1 MITVKCSCGKTYQ
14 VKDSFANKK
23 AKCTCGKVL
32 SIPEISAEELD
43 RPIERIGF
51 SCSSCGKTF
60 NVSAKFEGKKVR
72 CKSCLTVQTIPMK
85 SEQSDKIN
93 IDDLDAPHQDD
104 SDTQDV
110 DINPEKQVT
119 DHEEDSDTQEGDI
132 SSEKQDT
139 EKIKSSEKPKR
150 LLIICLAMVLLGAIA
165 YGLFIFYSEKR
176 DEATPKTQTSP
187 VETVSEKPPETTD
200 SSVQE
205 KTEGEVTD
213 DETIEEEVS
222 EETQSETK
230 DEQTQAEPITPEPKK
245 DELQSKPQK
254 KTEKLIDKQPETSQ
268 KQEKEKIPDIKTIP
282 DTSQTK
288 TQPDNTQMNMD
299 KQKIVAAV
307 DPKTL
312 KEDTKKYLRTTPMAY
327 TKKQVLDM
335 IQKYN
340 FYEAHFNPNGGFPN
354 RFVDNRNGT
363 ITDNETLLMWQK
375 SGTREMVSWKK
386 APEYIDRLNNRKFS
400 GYSDWRLPTLEE
412 LLTLTEPRHS
422 RQGLYISSFF
432 SQKQG
437 IVGSSDS
444 CTYDGKNLPWYI
456 SFLRGI
462 SNCISYNLIDEF
474 HVRAVRSMDR
484 PDKKIHN

>member
-14 VKDSFANKK
+14 VKDSYANKK
-23 AKCTCGKVL
+23 AKCTCGRVL
-32 SIPEISAEELD
+32 SVPEFSAEELD
-43 RPIERIGF
+43 RPTEKISF
-51 SCSSCGKTF
+51 SCCNCGKNF
-60 NVSAKFEGKKVR
+60 NVSSKFQGKKVR
-72 CKSCLTVQTIPMK
+72 CKSCHTVQTVPMK
-85 SEQSDKIN
+85 SEQPDKNEDKDFEDDSDTQTEDFSSEKQAS
-93 IDDLDAPHQDD
+93 DFEDDD

-110 DINPEKQVT
+110 SSDEQV
-119 DHEEDSDTQEGDI
+119 
-132 SSEKQDT
+132 SEIT
-139 EKIKSSEKPKR
+139 KSSEKPKR
-150 LLIICLAMVLLGAIA
+150 LLIICLVMVLLGAIA
-165 YGLFIFYSEKR
+165 YGLIMFYSQNKE
-176 DEATPKTQTSP
+176 EQLP
-187 VETVSEKPPETTD
+187 VQQSMPSETVPEKPPEAAPE
-200 SSVQE
+200 SMAQE
-205 KTEGEVTD
+205 DIEKA
-213 DETIEEEVS
+213 DETIADKDS
-222 EETQSETK
+222 EETQAE
-230 DEQTQAEPITPEPKK
+230 TQAEQKEAPKVTSEPQE
-245 DELQSKPQK
+245 DALQK
-254 KTEKLIDKQPETSQ
+254 KTEKIIDKQPEIPQ
-268 KQEKEKIPDIKTIP
+268 KIETETIPEKEIP
-282 DTSQTK
+282 SETK
-288 TQPDNTQMNMD
+288 TKADTQND
-299 KQKIVAAV
+299 KDAQKMIASV

-312 KEDTKKYLRTTPMAY
+312 KEDTKKYLRTTPMTY
-327 TKKQVLDM
+327 TKKQVIDM

-386 APEYIDRLNNRKFS
+386 APEYIDRLNNRKFA
-400 GYSDWRLPTLEE
+400 GYADWRLPTLEE

-437 IVGSSDS
+437 IVGSSDT

-484 PDKKIHN
+484 PDKQIHN